1 MSPMSVELEQL
12 VNKKRYIGIQVDGN
26 VIIRKWKVRNDIDP
40 SSWVLPNI
48 ISRVNIIIGFRA
60 NLVLKF
66 VNNV

>member
-1 MSPMSVELEQL
+1 MRTPSLEVVL
-12 VNKKRYIGIQVDGN
+12 VNKKRYIGIQVDGK
-26 VIIRKWKVRNDIDP
+26 VIIRKWKVRKDIDP

-48 ISRVNIIIGFRA
+48 ISRVNIIIEFRD

>member
-1 MSPMSVELEQL
+1 MRTPSLVAYL
-12 VNKKRYIGIQVDGN
+12 VNKKRYIGIQVDGK
-26 VIIRKWKVRNDIDP
+26 VIIRKWKVRKDIDP

-48 ISRVNIIIGFRA
+48 ISRVNIIIEFRD